1 MTKEE
6 ILKVWTESNIIT
18 NFNVGITED
27 EVLNRPAVIET
38 QNAYYYRGKK
48 ITLDTAPAN
57 CVVLKANQ
65 RYLPIYLL
73 VPNTKDTLKLNVGY
87 ISTLNGPVKASTY
100 RTALRDWV
108 HFILPLCSIINLNK
122 NNMRDKIKVFDSSG
136 YKDLRYSVF
145 GNSYPYYENYDFK
158 TATTTYVKHLNY
170 QEMYLESFLI
180 HPTTRLLLEN
190 YNNNY
195 ELDGNIVA
203 ASRVSPYFTKTIST
217 ALLEVGFTKGVYKF
231 LLKRGSKGKKQNKTS
246 ESVIDILDELPNT
259 IFHEY
264 KGSLLI
270 QDRTY
275 SECWLWEKH
284 SRILY
289 RYNKNVEK
297 WFCAGKKPQMNL
309 GNILDNIYDKIQ
321 DTDVMKYCDE
331 FIQALPLIYKIG
343 NYKYTL
349 GYFMDK
355 TGWKDLPIS
364 PIIKLYIMVYLL
376 KNHPNDHLIE
386 ILFKEQINK
395 CPDAEILCQ
404 QFDIIVDTGIQWYI
418 NKRHYDYN
426 VRAYIQNTNPSTVHE
441 LWNWFCTVWYQLQTA
456 PKYSE
461 LIHDYPI
468 MKEYHIQSLRE
479 IAKGYNSF
487 TPTWQ
492 YKNLQAQLHMSFSM
506 LKGFL
511 KENPFKEGSM
521 ALRNWN
527 DITDYCMRCLVRDD
541 HGNRTTSLPQK
552 IKIISSITYEQ
563 YQTLASVYDSSRA
576 WEWSSQVRY
585 LHEAVYGKNN
595 IITMASLCKAITI
608 FHQKFPNATLS
619 RVEELMRQVSSPN
632 EILRR
637 TECPTLLSQCNYN
650 YIANWMRRED
660 VCHLV
665 EMIKRANPTSGDY
678 WQNKFELLRNNK
690 ISLESY
696 LLVLHN
702 FYAEVD
708 QYLHQEAVLLAEAEL
723 NKKLINV
730 SSELEKYKYSDDKLL
745 IRPAKDIK
753 ELQNEGQTLHHC
765 VFGFRSKMAEK
776 RTFIFFI
783 RNKACVDV
791 PYYTVELKNDS
802 PKWIRQVHGKGNSQ
816 PTPEIVSFLKKWAA
830 KFKFNQEVKDT
841 YNALG

>member
-18 NFNVGITED
+18 NFNVGVTED
-27 EVLNRPAVIET
+27 EVLDRPAVIET
-38 QNAYYYRGKK
+38 HNAYYYRGKK

-57 CVVLKANQ
+57 CVVLQANQ
-65 RYLPIYLL
+65 RCIPVYLL
-73 VPNTKDTLKLNVGY
+73 TPNTKDTLKLNVGY
-87 ISTLNGPVKASTY
+87 INTLNGPVKASTY

-108 HFILPLCSIINLNK
+108 CFVLPLCSIINLNK
-122 NNMRDKIKVFDSSG
+122 NNTRDKIKVFDSSV

-145 GNSYPYYENYDFK
+145 GKSYAYYEKYDFK

-170 QEMYLESFLI
+170 QETYLENFLI

-190 YNNNY
+190 YNKNH
-195 ELDGNIVA
+195 ELDDIIA
-203 ASRVSPYFTKTIST
+203 ATSSASSYLTKNIST
-217 ALLEVGFTKGVYKF
+217 ALFEVGFTKGIYKF
-231 LLKRGSKGKKQNKTS
+231 LLKRESKGKKQNKTS
-246 ESVIDILDELPNT
+246 ESVVDILYELPNT

-270 QDRTY
+270 QNRECG
-275 SECWLWEKH
+275 ECWLWEKH
-284 SRILY
+284 LWILY

-297 WFCAGKKPQMNL
+297 WFCAEKKLKINL
-309 GNILDNIYDKIQ
+309 GNILHNIYGNIQ
-321 DTDVMKYCDE
+321 DTDVTKYYDE
-331 FIQALPLIYKIG
+331 FIQVLPLIYKIG

-349 GYFMDK
+349 GYFMDN

-386 ILFKEQINK
+386 MLFKEQINK

-404 QFDIIVDTGIQWYI
+404 QFDIIANTGMQWYLH
-418 NKRHYDYN
+418 NKHFDYK
-426 VRAYIQNTNPSTVHE
+426 VGAYIQNTSPSTVRE
-441 LWNWFCTVWYQLQTA
+441 WWNWFSTVWYQLQTA

-461 LIHDYPI
+461 LIRDYPF
-468 MKEYHIQSLRE
+468 MKEYRIQPLRE
-479 IAKGYNSF
+479 IAQDYYSF

-521 ALRNWN
+521 TLSNWN
-527 DITDYCMRCLVRDD
+527 NITNYCMRGLVYDG
-541 HGNRTTSLPQK
+541 HSNIPASLPQK

-563 YQTLASVYDSSRA
+563 YQTLTSVYDSSRA
-576 WEWSSQVRY
+576 WEWSSQLLH

-595 IITMASLCKAITI
+595 IITVASLCKVITI
-608 FHQKFPNATLS
+608 FHQKFPNSTLRS
-619 RVEELMRQVSSPN
+619 VEELMRQVSSPN

-637 TECPTLLSQCNYN
+637 TECPRLLSQCNYN
-650 YIANWMRRED
+650 YIANWVRRED

-665 EMIKRANPTSGDY
+665 EMIKRVNPTSGDY

-708 QYLHQEAVLLAEAEL
+708 QYLHQEAVLLEEAEL
-723 NKKLINV
+723 NKKFINV
-730 SSELEKYKYSDDKLL
+730 SSELGKYKYSDDKLL
-745 IRPAKDIK
+745 IRPAKDIR

-776 RTFIFFI
+776 QTFIFFI
-783 RNKACVDV
+783 RNKACADV